1 LEAIVRADASLHLS
15 GSVSALLGL
24 NSQLRTFQPN
34 VVVVDLSHSDSELPS
49 IAAVLEQTDISVV
62 ALIDEP
68 NSSWAAR
75 ALRSGV
81 RSILPR
87 DSSASEIISAIHAA
101 NRGLVLLDPE
111 LARELGRLSRPN
123 PDGSTLEN
131 LEELTP
137 REIEVLRLL
146 AEGLGNKEVASR
158 LGISDHTVKFHIS
171 SILAKLGAGTR
182 TEAVT
187 IGIRMG
193 LVLL

>member
-1 LEAIVRADASLHLS
+1 M
-15 GSVSALLGL
+15 
-24 NSQLRTFQPN
+24 
-34 VVVVDLSHSDSELPS
+34 PS
-49 IAAVLEQTDISVV
+49 IAAALEQTSISIV

-68 NSSWAAR
+68 NFTWAAR

-123 PDGSTLEN
+123 PAESTLEN

-137 REIEVLRLL
+137 HEIEVLRLL

-171 SILAKLGAGTR
+171 SILAKLGAGSR